1 MACTTKLSI
10 TGSSSRICDREPAA
24 SSHLNKGANVRLNAV
39 AVVLRTE
46 SNRTEPDRILGLIG
60 GGSGESALV
69 AALSTPYR
77 LPIPHGFDAR
87 GMLSITTRVSHAS
100 RLTPHASRLTPHAS
114 RLTPRRGP
122 APPPSLRITTKTQAI
137 RSNKPRFQPV

>member
-10 TGSSSRICDREPAA
+10 TGSSSRICEWEPAA
-24 SSHLNKGANVRLNAV
+24 SSHKGANVRLTAV

-69 AALSTPYR
+69 AASSTLIVFPYR
-77 LPIPHGFDAR
+77 TDSMR
-87 GMLSITTRVSHAS
+87 GECS
-100 RLTPHASRLTPHAS
+100 
-114 RLTPRRGP
+114 
-122 APPPSLRITTKTQAI
+122 Q
-137 RSNKPRFQPV
+137 

>member
-24 SSHLNKGANVRLNAV
+24 SSHLNKGANVRLTAV

-46 SNRTEPDRILGLIG
+46 SNRTEPDRVLGLIG

-69 AALSTPYR
+69 AALSTLIVFPYR
-77 LPIPHGFDAR
+77 TDSMR
-87 GMLSITTRVSHAS
+87 GECS
-100 RLTPHASRLTPHAS
+100 
-114 RLTPRRGP
+114 
-122 APPPSLRITTKTQAI
+122 Q
-137 RSNKPRFQPV
+137 